1 MTQDV
6 EKPRITNA
14 ATEPEEHR
22 DIEVTQ
28 EMIDVAAEV
37 LLMDSFLEI
46 SRTTAEH
53 LATEMLRRAFQAYY
67 KGSCEDDP

>member
-37 LLMDSFLEI
+37 LLMDSFLE
-46 SRTTAEH
+46 H